1 MSADH
6 DCEVAI
12 VTSSG
17 RRHVEVLLSAA
28 GLPALGL
35 LDTKR

>member
-6 DCEVAI
+6 ECEGAI
-12 VTSSG
+12 VTSG
-17 RRHVEVLLSAA
+17 RRHVEVSLSAA